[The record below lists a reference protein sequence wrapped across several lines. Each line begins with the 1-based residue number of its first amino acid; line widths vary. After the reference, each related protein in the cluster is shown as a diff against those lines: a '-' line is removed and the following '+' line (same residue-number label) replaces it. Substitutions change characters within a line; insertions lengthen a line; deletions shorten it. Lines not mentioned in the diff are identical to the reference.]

1 MIDDQD
7 NYEAYYANKLWT
19 LLPAIYR
26 ALDTD
31 QFNSNGPL
39 RELVNRIGAKAAV
52 LRRSIDRLWEDQSIE
67 TCDDWVIAY
76 IGDLVATNLVNN
88 LDTRSQRVDVART
101 IYYRRRK
108 GTLGVLEEIA
118 ANITGWDAKVVEFF
132 RRLGRTRH
140 NLDPALGLSLAPG
153 DAVFQLQVA
162 EGLIGSLT
170 GTGIG
175 GLADLRNVNGASK
188 VGTAFDEFFHTA
200 DFRRGQA
207 RVGWYSIP
215 RLGVFLWRLIS
226 FDVGP
231 TTPVPV
237 HGCPGWYTFDPT
249 GRDIPLFAASRT
261 SASYGDNWA
270 SPAEGQL
277 PTPIS
282 QALFDAQ
289 DPANPLYPVVMG
301 VYPSPAPDATAAP
314 LSRHLQV
321 RPPHGRFY
329 ASHHAPVSHRVWT
342 TYHYGF
348 SSEIGAG
355 PYDRRVGQ
363 ATLPAPT
370 PETLFSGG
378 HTALGGS
385 NAIPPTGTVTITD
398 SLTYTEVH
406 HVPVLGQLTVRA
418 GVKQRPI
425 IRPTPSGG
433 PWAQWKFTGPKATD
447 AEASCLVLDG
457 LLLTGTDIILD
468 GNFDCVTLSCCTLD
482 PGSVPVKP
490 GSKVFA
496 VAADGRDLVPCRLW
510 IDGTVNTLTI
520 DRCITGPIRTRG
532 SGTVQT
538 LTVTDSILQAIP
550 TAGSWPIEH
559 CHIKDLI
566 GFIERLLAVGR
577 AVLEHLRAAGCRG
590 SSASWETCPSPQ
602 PPPRSGEGEQSRSPP
617 CQSPHFGRLAPPL
630 RFGEGVGGRGSFSTA
645 GGVAEA
651 PARRAAEPGECPA
664 GGTIH
669 LRSAGV
675 PGRAAVG
682 DDAALAGAARLPD
695 EPGAEPEP
703 PPVGGRAA
711 PGAGRYGPGVQRWRR
726 DPVALHR
733 PRSHRGPST
742 PGQRVHPRGTGA
754 SGRLAARLR
763 PLHGLGRRQRSASAV
778 RKCPHSAR
786 RGAIHIHRFRA
797 AGLLPAAGDGRR
809 SDPAAAR
816 TTSALSADDLE
827 GGARW
832 LRDGR
837 FFPRPEPHQGA
848 RVADQVPGIH
858 AGRVGPGPRLRDLR
872 FARALPVV
880 PPSSQP
886 LSPISG
892 ERAASAGRPGSQR
905 TDPCRAT

>member
-67 TCDDWVIAY
+67 TCDDWVIPY
-76 IGDLVATNLVNN
+76 IGALVATNLVVN

-140 NLDPALGLSLAPG
+140 RLDPPIGLSSAPG
-153 DAVFQLQVA
+153 DDVAQLQVA

-175 GLADLRNVNGASK
+175 GLADLRNVNGATK

-200 DFRRGQA
+200 DFRQGQG
-207 RVGWYSIP
+207 RVGWYGIP

-226 FDVGP
+226 FGVGP
-231 TTPVPV
+231 TTPVHV

-249 GRDIPLFAASRT
+249 GRNIPLFAASRT
-261 SASYGDNWA
+261 SADYGDNWVT
-270 SPAEGQL
+270 PAEGQL

-301 VYPSPAPDATAAP
+301 VYPSSDPDATAVP
-314 LSRHLQV
+314 LSMYLQI
-321 RPPHGRFY
+321 RPPSGRFF
-329 ASHHAPVSHRVWT
+329 ASIHSPVSHLVWT

-363 ATLPAPT
+363 PTLPAPA

-406 HVPVLGQLTVRA
+406 DVTVSGQLTVRA
-418 GVKQRPI
+418 GVEQRPVL
-425 IRPTPSGG
+425 RLSPRNG
-433 PWAQWKFTGPKATD
+433 PWGRWKFTGPSSTD
-447 AEASCLVLDG
+447 TAAPASCLVLDG
-457 LLLTGTDIILD
+457 LFLSGTDVILD
-468 GNFDCVTLSCCTLD
+468 GIFDCVTLSCCTLD
-482 PGSVPVKP
+482 PGSAPATAS
-490 GSKVFA
+490 GSAVFA
-496 VAADGRDLVPCRLW
+496 VAADGRELVPCRLW
-510 IDGTVNTLTI
+510 IDGTVTTLTV

-532 SGTVQT
+532 NGTVQT
-538 LTVTDSILQAIP
+538 LRVTDSILQAIP

-566 GFIERLLAVGR
+566 GFIERLLTGGI
-577 AVLEHLRAAGCRG
+577 AVLEHLR
-590 SSASWETCPSPQ
+590 
-602 PPPRSGEGEQSRSPP
+602 
-617 CQSPHFGRLAPPL
+617 RLAPGLCELLRELRSGPL
-630 RFGEGVGGRGSFSTA
+630 GQLPKHLLDALLSRVNALLAGRSIYD
-645 GGVAEA
+645 
-651 PARRAAEPGECPA
+651 RRAFQ
-664 GGTIH
+664 
-669 LRSAGV
+669 GV
-675 PGRAAVG
+675 PLSATTR
-682 DDAALAGAARLPD
+682 RLL
-695 EPGAEPEP
+695 E
-703 PPVGGRAA
+703 
-711 PGAGRYGPGVQRWRR
+711 
-726 DPVALHR
+726 
-733 PRSHRGPST
+733 
-742 PGQRVHPRGTGA
+742 
-754 SGRLAARLR
+754 RLAAPTSLAPNLNRRLLEDALPQALADTALAFTDGDVILSR
-763 PLHGLGRRQRSASAV
+763 CTVLGPIAVHRLQASECILRELAQVDDLQHGCVRFTAWAEGSALPRQYESVSIPQGAALFTSTDFGQPGYCQLLQTADEAIL
-778 RKCPHSAR
+778 PPPPPAPPSPPTIS
-786 RGAIHIHRFRA
+786 RGAQDGSEMGAFARDLNPIKERGLLIKYQEFMP
-797 AGLLPAAGDGRR
+797 AGL
-809 SDPAAAR
+809 
-816 TTSALSADDLE
+816 
-827 GGARW
+827 
-832 LRDGR
+832 
-837 FFPRPEPHQGA
+837 
-848 RVADQVPGIH
+848 VP
-858 AGRVGPGPRLRDLR
+858 VL
-872 FARALPVV
+872 VYV
-880 PPSSQP
+880 
-886 LSPISG
+886 
-892 ERAASAGRPGSQR
+892 
-905 TDPCRAT
+905 T